1 MIDIEKIKSQIVQAL
16 MPLKPDKIILFGSY
30 ADGTPNENS
39 DIDLFLI
46 KNDLSSQKMKE
57 YELKAHLSV
66 MGLIRKYHIGFDILA
81 DSMQNLK
88 KREDY
93 SHKVDILQNGKVL
106 NG

>member
-1 MIDIEKIKSQIVQAL
+1 MINIEKVKSQIVKAL

-30 ADGTPNENS
+30 AYGTPNENS

-46 KNDLSSQKMKE
+46 KNNLSPQKMRE
-57 YELKAHLSV
+57 YELEAHLSV
-66 MGLIRKYHIGFDILA
+66 IDLIRKYHIGFDILA
-81 DSMQNLK
+81 DSMQNLQ

-93 SHKVDILQNGKVL
+93 FHRVDILQNGKVL